1 MDKYIVLAI
10 GGAIGTILRY
20 ITGVYSAKI
29 LGSDFPYGTLI
40 VNTVGSFILSFFM
53 ILFLEKLSLDPLWRL
68 FVAVG
73 FCGSFTTMSSFTYE
87 TFALLIDGDYIKAG
101 LNVILN
107 LTLSL
112 TSAFLGIVFAR
123 SLLWK

>member
-1 MDKYIVLAI
+1 
-10 GGAIGTILRY
+10 
-20 ITGVYSAKI
+20 
-29 LGSDFPYGTLI
+29 
-40 VNTVGSFILSFFM
+40 M

-123 SLLWK
+123 SLVWK

>member
-40 VNTVGSFILSFFM
+40 VNTVGSFILSF
-53 ILFLEKLSLDPLWRL
+53 L
-68 FVAVG
+68 
-73 FCGSFTTMSSFTYE
+73 
-87 TFALLIDGDYIKAG
+87 
-101 LNVILN
+101 
-107 LTLSL
+107 
-112 TSAFLGIVFAR
+112 
-123 SLLWK
+123 